1 MIKYRFL
8 EDLTSDV
15 LFESYGS
22 TLEELFENSAEG
34 LFSVICEI
42 DKIEPKEKIEFEF
55 EGKNLEDALYYFL
68 SNLLAESEI
77 NEVFLCKFKI
87 EIQESEEGYK
97 GKVVALGEKITPE
110 KGGTVV
116 KGITNYKFKVWK
128 NGKYKATVSCDI

>member
-1 MIKYRFL
+1 MKYRFL

-22 TLEELFENSAEG
+22 TLEELFENSAEA

-77 NEVFLCKFKI
+77 NEVFLCKFEV

-116 KGITNYKFKVWK
+116 KGITNYKFKIERSRE
-128 NGKYKATVSCDI
+128 YKATVSCDI

>member
-1 MIKYRFL
+1 MKYRFL

-22 TLEELFENSAEG
+22 TLEELFENSAEA

-87 EIQESEEGYK
+87 EIQEAEEGYK
-97 GKVVALGEKITPE
+97 GKV
-110 KGGTVV
+110 
-116 KGITNYKFKVWK
+116 
-128 NGKYKATVSCDI
+128 

>member
-1 MIKYRFL
+1 MKYRFI

-15 LFESYGS
+15 MFESHGS
-22 TLEELFENSAEG
+22 TLEELFENSAEA

-42 DKIEPKEKIEFEF
+42 DKIEQKEKIEFEF
-55 EGKNLEDALYYFL
+55 EGKNLEDALYNFL

-77 NEVFLCKFKI
+77 NEVFLSKFEV

-97 GKVVALGEKITPE
+97 GKVVASGEKITPE

-116 KGITNYKFKVWK
+116 KGITNYKFRVEK
-128 NGKYKATVSCDI
+128 NKIYKATVVCDI